1 MHKGAAWNRPLQA
14 SNQIV
19 GSCGRK
25 NARDLWPKLV
35 ISSPRDDRRKHAAP
49 CLHPKWRFAEA
60 ALNLKV
66 DRRNIC
72 AWFGEPHAIV
82 ETTKIL
88 NTVSSFVQQPCRQ
101 GAAQS
106 DNSFLQYGPATRPL
120 IRFVRLPSQR
130 PPLL

>member
-1 MHKGAAWNRPLQA
+1 MYKRAPSNRPLQA

-66 DRRNIC
+66 NRCNVC
-72 AWFGEPHAIV
+72 ARFGQPHAIV
-82 ETTKIL
+82 ETTDIL
-88 NTVSSFVQQPCRQ
+88 DTVSSFVQQPCRQ

-106 DNSFLQYGPATRPL
+106 DKSFLQYGPSIRRL
-120 IRFVRLPSQR
+120 IGLVRMP
-130 PPLL
+130 